1 MHLLVMF
8 ILQVFMSFGWATG
21 TISVLSLII
30 LSMADSSQEIPV
42 CCDIDNSCFL
52 FLLFFLSELF
62 FLLPVTLIFLLFM
75 FSPFFLVMIS
85 LVHATP
91 REEKRNPVHKCR

>member
-42 CCDIDNSCFL
+42 SCFY
-52 FLLFFLSELF
+52 FFLSELF